1 MGVKC
6 FARFRHTT
14 GSATVTMSWKLGSSS
29 YTYPST
35 YTTGT
40 TGADASIEVFTF
52 SSLTAETV
60 NIPWASFGG
69 TTQTPYTGNSWSEN
83 LNNAD
88 TIGLQFSVANTDK
101 LTGDSF
107 WCSTIQ

>member
-1 MGVKC
+1 VKC

-14 GSATVTMSWKLGSSS
+14 GSSTVTVSWKLGGSS

-40 TGADASIEVFTF
+40 TGADASIEIFTF
-52 SSLTAETV
+52 SSLISQTV
-60 NIPWASFGG
+60 NFPWASFGG
-69 TTQTPYTGNSWSEN
+69 TTETPYTGNAWSEN
-83 LNNAD
+83 LSNAD
-88 TIGLQFSVANTDK
+88 TIYLQFSVANTDK